1 SLLIACYAQTI
12 YMLAVISW
20 SLILVGLFAP
30 YAAGYFWKKC
40 NQSGAVAAL
49 VGGLISW
56 ILAIVYLMHRVTMA
70 ANLGAV
76 EAGVVQMDW
85 AIWDAVY
92 IGSIPAFAVS
102 VLLMITVSLATQK
115 KDPPRP
121 LVDINGHPFQP

>member
-1 SLLIACYAQTI
+1 
-12 YMLAVISW
+12 MAVSYTH
-20 SLILVGLFAP
+20 L
-30 YAAGYFWKKC
+30 
-40 NQSGAVAAL
+40 
-49 VGGLISW
+49 
-56 ILAIVYLMHRVTMA
+56 
-70 ANLGAV
+70 
-76 EAGVVQMDW
+76 DW